1 MDKETINKLTKN
13 FPKDLVKQAPKGK
26 FGKYVPHHIY
36 TQRLVDVVGGKY
48 NFYVKETVRD
58 KNNAVVGAV
67 CRLEIEGLGVV
78 EEIGD
83 VDTTTINRKQGIT
96 ESEILKLAV
105 SDGIKR
111 CCMRFGIGLELWTGE
126 TTEEEHYAGVVQPVA
141 EPPKKKEVA
150 QESTKS
156 PSSITEGQ
164 LKEMVFS
171 MCNEDKNFAKKCYD
185 TSITRLKMDKTI
197 SDNVADWSND
207 NVDKFLLLVE
217 SYVTKFKQD
226 FEDRAGNT
234 EVVNNIIETMGK
246 VQEKESEE
254 DMADIPDGP
263 WQQEPISDGQKNFIE
278 SLITQA
284 IDSGLDELG
293 AEAKAYLNGGEATK
307 GNASAMIDKLKSA
320 LS

>member
-1 MDKETINKLTKN
+1 MDKDTYKKLTKN
-13 FPKDLVKQAPKGK
+13 FSKDVVKPAPKGK
-26 FGKYVPHHIY
+26 FGSYVPHHIY
-36 TQRLVDVVGGKY
+36 TQRLVDVIPNGYDFTFEEIRNK
-48 NFYVKETVRD
+48 D
-58 KNNAVVGAV
+58 NAVVGAK
-67 CRLEIEGLGVV
+67 CRLYIKETQQTIEEV
-78 EEIGD
+78 GD
-83 VDTTTINRKQGIT
+83 VDRHALERNT

-111 CCMRFGIGLELWTGE
+111 CCMRIGLGLELWTGD

-141 EPPKKKEVA
+141 QPPKKKEVA
-150 QESTKS
+150 QEITKS

-197 SDNVADWSND
+197 SDNVAEWSND

-217 SYVTKFKQD
+217 SYVTKFKQE

-263 WQQEPISDGQKNFIE
+263 WQQEPISDGQKNFINT
-278 SLITQA
+278 LITQC
-284 IDSGLDELG
+284 IDAGLDELG
-293 AEAKAYLNGGEATK
+293 AEAKSYLNSGEATK

>member
-1 MDKETINKLTKN
+1 MDKETIKKLTKN
-13 FPKDLVKQAPKGK
+13 FPKDLVKKAPKGK

-48 NFYVKETVRD
+48 NFYVKETIRD

-126 TTEEEHYAGVVQPVA
+126 TTEEEHYAGVVQSVA

-150 QESTKS
+150 QEITKS

-197 SDNVADWSND
+197 SDNVAEWSND

-234 EVVNNIIETMGK
+234 EVVNNIIETLGN
-246 VQEKESEE
+246 VEEKESEE

-263 WQQEPISDGQKNFIE
+263 WQQEPISDGQKNFINT
-278 SLITQA
+278 LITQC
-284 IDSGLDELG
+284 IDAGLDELG
-293 AEAKAYLNGGEATK
+293 AEAKSYLNSGEATK
-307 GNASAMIDKLKSA
+307 GNASAMIDKLLSA

>member
-1 MDKETINKLTKN
+1 LDKDTYKKLTKN
-13 FPKDLVKQAPKGK
+13 FSKDVVKPAPKGK
-26 FGKYVPHHIY
+26 FGSYVPHHIY
-36 TQRLVDVVGGKY
+36 TQRLVDVIPNGYDFTFEEIRNK
-48 NFYVKETVRD
+48 D
-58 KNNAVVGAV
+58 NAVVGAK
-67 CRLEIEGLGVV
+67 CRLYIKETQQTIEEV
-78 EEIGD
+78 GD
-83 VDTTTINRKQGIT
+83 VDIHALERNT

-111 CCMRFGIGLELWTGE
+111 CCMRIGLGLELWTGD
-126 TTEEEHYAGVVQPVA
+126 TTEEEHYAGVVKQVA
-141 EPPKKKEVA
+141 KPPKKKEVA
-150 QESTKS
+150 QEITKF

-197 SDNVADWSND
+197 SDNVAEWSND

-234 EVVNNIIETMGK
+234 EVVNNIIETLGNVK
-246 VQEKESEE
+246 EKESEE

-263 WQQEPISDGQKNFIE
+263 WQQEPISDGQKKFIE
-278 SLITQA
+278 NLITQA